1 MVVSRIYH
9 DIVVIDDVLGMIPMI
24 EGLPII
30 PTNKKS
36 ECVAWEIILEM
47 L

>member
-9 DIVVIDDVLGMIPMI
+9 DTVVIDDVLGMIPMI
-24 EGLPII
+24 EGLPVVS
-30 PTNKKS
+30 TNKKS
-36 ECVAWEIILEM
+36 ECVAWEIMLEM